1 MSDLSVSTVPGQ
13 GAAPLARR
21 AWPARRP
28 APPRARPLRRVAFRA
43 LPWLTPLAGLLL
55 WQLAA
60 QFALVSEHILPA
72 PGRVLAT
79 LGELAQGGELWSAA
93 RISLWRLTVGLLIG
107 APLGFLFGLLL
118 GASPRAEDWLGPS
131 FRAIAAVPA
140 LGWIPV
146 LILLVG
152 IDEALKV
159 LILIK
164 ACFVPMAIASRDAW
178 RAVPAHYVELGC
190 ALGLSPLRQLG
201 RIRLPAMVP
210 TLFSGLRLASGQAFV
225 SLVTCEML
233 AATDGLGYL
242 MVWGRTLFQMDMV
255 IVGMI
260 AVGAAGIAL
269 DRLLRG
275 GERAL
280 RARMG
285 DDG

>member
-28 APPRARPLRRVAFRA
+28 ALRRAAFRA

-118 GASPRAEDWLGPS
+118 GPRPAPKTGLAPVSAPSPRCRRWAG
-131 FRAIAAVPA
+131 FR
-140 LGWIPV
+140 
-146 LILLVG
+146 
-152 IDEALKV
+152 
-159 LILIK
+159 
-164 ACFVPMAIASRDAW
+164 C
-178 RAVPAHYVELGC
+178 
-190 ALGLSPLRQLG
+190 
-201 RIRLPAMVP
+201 
-210 TLFSGLRLASGQAFV
+210 
-225 SLVTCEML
+225 
-233 AATDGLGYL
+233 
-242 MVWGRTLFQMDMV
+242 
-255 IVGMI
+255 
-260 AVGAAGIAL
+260 
-269 DRLLRG
+269 
-275 GERAL
+275 
-280 RARMG
+280 
-285 DDG
+285 

>member
-13 GAAPLARR
+13 GAAPLARCAR
-21 AWPARRP
+21 PARRP
-28 APPRARPLRRVAFRA
+28 APPRARPLRRAAFRA

-159 LILIK
+159 IILIK

-178 RAVPAHYVELGC
+178 RAVPARYVELGR

-201 RIRLPAMVP
+201 RIRLPAMVS